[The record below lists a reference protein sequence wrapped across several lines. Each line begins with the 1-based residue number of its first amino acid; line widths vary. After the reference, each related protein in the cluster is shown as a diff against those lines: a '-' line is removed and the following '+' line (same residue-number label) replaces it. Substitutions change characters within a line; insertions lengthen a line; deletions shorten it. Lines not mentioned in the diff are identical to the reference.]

1 VRELKGTESCSL
13 NRQQAKSIQTTWE
26 KCALQM
32 NQNEMH
38 WRIKVKD
45 ALSVSKVKR
54 GFQTKRRSSRSLLFL
69 SNGRANYGEIFFA
82 SRALA

>member
-1 VRELKGTESCSL
+1 LGEVRIANESIYFL
-13 NRQQAKSIQTTWE
+13 
-26 KCALQM
+26 
-32 NQNEMH
+32 H

-54 GFQTKRRSSRSLLFL
+54 GFGTTKRSLLFL